1 MLKPE
6 SKSPHY
12 IPWMVV
18 GLMDFVTVIGF
29 DDIIYNFHNQGLV
42 AVFSWVLMTFFY
54 VIPYNLMV
62 AHLGSQFDKRGG
74 GITSWMRA
82 TSGDRVGYFA
92 AWFYWITGL
101 PYVVDVANSVV
112 ISIGWIIA
120 GNGDIQAHLG
130 NAWFGVLTAVVFVGF
145 IWLQHFFK
153 NRSLEIMSV
162 IGGGAMFIMT
172 VLFVA
177 MTFVGLKEGNPI
189 ATQPFH
195 LTNFLPKHID
205 MHFLAAFGL
214 FIFAMNGSEMAAPY
228 TADMKHPSRDFPKA
242 LKMIAIMTMFLTLL
256 GTFSLG
262 VYFNAHHLPNDLKM
276 NGSYYAFQ
284 AIGRQFG
291 MGNALMYIFAVVQG
305 IYMLAQLAVIL
316 DASTRIFLGD
326 VAKRYMPRE
335 LTKKNSDGLPIN
347 GYWLTTILC
356 GVIMALA
363 GMLPQINDIFNWL
376 LNLNGIVSP
385 ASTLFL
391 FYAYIQVRQRN
402 QEFKGG
408 DYVFLK
414 QRWAGL
420 AAGWWMFLITLVFAL
435 LGFFPVDAHL
445 GTSKWT
451 MEIVMNVGVTVA
463 MIFLGFL
470 MPWIANRQHQAGNGR
485 AFGKASW
492 YVFTTIAEVGMIAV
506 TTYGMIHSLLPASY
520 GIGRWII
527 VVIID
532 IVIAA
537 IIWGMT
543 RNGRQ
548 QNAAVED

>member
-1 MLKPE
+1 MLKQ
-6 SKSPHY
+6 KNDQPHY

-42 AVFSWVLMTFFY
+42 AVFSWVLMTFLY

-62 AHLGSQFDKRGG
+62 AHLGSQFDNRGG

-82 TSGDRVGYFA
+82 TNGDKVGYFA

-112 ISIGWIIA
+112 ISLGWIIA
-120 GNGDIQAHLG
+120 GNGNIQDNLG
-130 NAWFGVLTAVVFVGF
+130 NAWFGILTAVIFVVF
-145 IWLQHFFK
+145 IWIQHFFK
-153 NRSLEIMSV
+153 NKSLEIMSS

-172 VLFVA
+172 ILFVI
-177 MTFVGLKEGNPI
+177 MTFAGLSAGNPV
-189 ATQPFH
+189 ATQPFDFGS
-195 LTNFLPKHID
+195 FLPKKID

-214 FIFAMNGSEMAAPY
+214 FIFAMNGSELAAPY
-228 TADMKHPSRDFPKA
+228 TKDMKNPSRDFPKA
-242 LKMIAIMTMFLTLL
+242 LKMIAIMTMFLTLF

-284 AIGRQFG
+284 AIGKQFG
-291 MGNALMYIFAVVQG
+291 MGDSLMYIFAVVQG

-326 VAKRYMPRE
+326 VAKTYMPRQ
-335 LTKKNSDGLPIN
+335 LTKMNSDGLPIN

-356 GVIMALA
+356 GIIMALA

-391 FYAYIQVRQRN
+391 FWAYIQVRKQSDK
-402 QEFKGG
+402 FKGG
-408 DYVFLK
+408 AYVYLK
-414 QRWAGL
+414 NRTMGL
-420 AAGWWMFLITLVFAL
+420 VAGWWMFGITLFFAV
-435 LGFFPVDAHL
+435 LGFFPVDAEF
-445 GTSKWT
+445 GTEKWT
-451 MEIVMNVGVTVA
+451 MEIIMNLGVTA
-463 MIFLGFL
+463 GMIILGFL
-470 MPWIANRQHQAGNGR
+470 MPWIAKRQNTAADGI
-485 AFGKASW
+485 AFGKGAW
-492 YVFTTIAEVGMIAV
+492 YVFTAVAELGLLIP
-506 TTYGMIHSLLPASY
+506 TTYGLATSIVPASLGVGQY
-520 GIGRWII
+520 
-527 VVIID
+527 VIIAVID
-532 IVIAA
+532 VIIAA
-537 IIWGMT
+537 VVWYMT
-543 RNGRQ
+543 RNGRHQ
-548 QNAAVED
+548 VIEVA